1 MNIRV
6 TKIDDGYN
14 LKFKI
19 YLAFF
24 RLSFVVSFKIWI
36 LSKSLSSRRDL
47 SKFKMEENSG
57 KERMKILSNITN
69 TSGVEDCEQ
78 DDYHYNTNSCSE
90 ETEVRSSS
98 ASKRNENKENPSLMK
113 RMLRG
118 SRSVKQLPKSSNPPL
133 SPGGDVPDGGRDGR
147 KANNTTN
154 AEPEAMGTGGVRPK
168 SSSSGTKFI

>member
-1 MNIRV
+1 MNIGI
-6 TKIDDGYN
+6 TKIDVIQI
-14 LKFKI
+14 KFKS

-147 KANNTTN
+147 KANTTTN

-168 SSSSGTKFI
+168 SSSSGTKLI

>member
-1 MNIRV
+1 M
-6 TKIDDGYN
+6 IDVGYN
-14 LKFKI
+14 LKFKS
-19 YLAFF
+19 YFAFF

-98 ASKRNENKENPSLMK
+98 ASKRNENNENPSLMK

-133 SPGGDVPDGGRDGR
+133 SPGVDVPDGGRDGR
-147 KANNTTN
+147 KANTTTN
-154 AEPEAMGTGGVRPK
+154 AEPEAMGTGGARSK
-168 SSSSGTKFI
+168 SSSSGT

>member
-1 MNIRV
+1 MNIGI
-6 TKIDDGYN
+6 TKIDVIQI
-14 LKFKI
+14 KFKS

-36 LSKSLSSRRDL
+36 LSKSSSSRRDL

-147 KANNTTN
+147 KANTTTN

-168 SSSSGTKFI
+168 SSSSGTKLI

>member
-1 MNIRV
+1 M
-6 TKIDDGYN
+6 
-14 LKFKI
+14 
-19 YLAFF
+19 
-24 RLSFVVSFKIWI
+24 SFVVSFKIWI

-78 DDYHYNTNSCSE
+78 DDYHHNTNSCSE

-154 AEPEAMGTGGVRPK
+154 AEPEAMGTGGARLK
-168 SSSSGTKFI
+168 SSSSGT